1 MRIPA
6 FAPLALALILLAAPG
21 HATPEAI
28 FPGLIDVTGVAADDV
43 LNIRAAPNA
52 RAPILATLAP
62 DAAGIEVV
70 EASDGWLRVVRP
82 EGSGW
87 ISDRFATMRTG
98 LWQQDAVPAGLV
110 CHGTEP
116 FWSLV
121 LEDGAAQFSTPE
133 SVLRH
138 EAARVLGPYDWAENP
153 RRALR
158 AEGLVALI
166 SPAPRLCSDGMSDA
180 LFGLD
185 ADVILGSGE
194 DMRYL
199 RGCCSI
205 GR

>member
-6 FAPLALALILLAAPG
+6 LALALTLLAAPG

-43 LNIRAAPNA
+43 LNIRAEPNA
-52 RAPILATLAP
+52 GAAILGTLAP
-62 DAAGIEVV
+62 DAAGVEVV
-70 EASDGWLRVVRP
+70 EARDGWLRVAMP
-82 EGSGW
+82 EASGW

-116 FWSLV
+116 FWSLT
-121 LEDGAAQFSTPE
+121 LDGGAAQFSTPE
-133 SVLRH
+133 SAVRH
-138 EAARVLGPYDWAENP
+138 EGLRIFGPSDWMENP

-158 AEGLVALI
+158 AEGLMALI
-166 SPAPRLCSDGMSDA
+166 SPAPALCSDGMSDA

-185 ADVILGSGE
+185 VDVVVGE
-194 DMRYL
+194 GEAARYL

>member
-6 FAPLALALILLAAPG
+6 LALALALTLLAAPG

-28 FPGLIDVTGVAADDV
+28 FPGLIDVTGVAAGDV
-43 LNIRAAPNA
+43 LNIRAEPGANA
-52 RAPILATLAP
+52 TIIGTLAP
-62 DAAGIEVV
+62 DASGIEVV
-70 EASDGWLRVVRP
+70 EARNGWLRVALP
-82 EGSGW
+82 EASGW
-87 ISDRFATMRTG
+87 ISGRFATMRTG
-98 LWQQDAVPAGLV
+98 LWQQDALPAGLV

-121 LEDGAAQFSTPE
+121 PDKGAAQFSTPDGAR
-133 SVLRH
+133 RH
-138 EAARVLGPYDWAENP
+138 EGLRVFGPADWAENP
-153 RRALR
+153 RRAIR
-158 AEGLVALI
+158 ADGLMALI

-185 ADVILGSGE
+185 ADVVVGE
-194 DMRYL
+194 GAQARYL